1 MVLTG
6 ASLLAPLT
14 LLVQDVA
21 GVAVDGVAI
30 AACSA
35 TLSLLVV
42 LRMAGLVQQVQAQ
55 ARALAAAARTDP
67 LTGAANRRAWDE
79 TVAAATSRGGPVFVV
94 LLDIDHFKAYNDRH
108 GHLGGDALLRAAV
121 TAWRGELRA
130 TDLLAR
136 YGGEE
141 FGVLLT
147 GCDLAD
153 AAATADRL
161 RGALPAGV
169 TCSTGVAA
177 HRPHETPSQLV
188 GRADAA
194 LYAAKAG
201 GRDRTVVAG
210 NGVADG
216 SLDAGP
222 AVAHAGA

>member
-1 MVLTG
+1 
-6 ASLLAPLT
+6 
-14 LLVQDVA
+14 
-21 GVAVDGVAI
+21 
-30 AACSA
+30 
-35 TLSLLVV
+35 
-42 LRMAGLVQQVQAQ
+42 
-55 ARALAAAARTDP
+55 
-67 LTGAANRRAWDE
+67 
-79 TVAAATSRGGPVFVV
+79 VFAV

-169 TCSTGVAA
+169 TCSAGVAA
-177 HRPHETPSQLV
+177 LHPSETPSELV

-201 GRDRTVVAG
+201 GRNRTVVAG
-210 NGVADG
+210 HEVADA
-216 SLDAGP
+216 SPDPAPAAVPAG
-222 AVAHAGA
+222 V